1 MLYLLRLFDATVFKI
16 LLFGF
21 LITVTIG
28 NGGAS
33 ATVAP
38 ASAPGSGGDTTTGV
52 QNPPSGGTT
61 GGGNP
66 TSPTSAAM
74 VTIPASQDVFS
85 PFILAVQPQTTVTWL
100 NSDTASHVIKTTPDM
115 SSFLNPQPISMT
127 VAAGQQATMTFTQP
141 GVYDY
146 YDSTKAVWNKKDHRV
161 GADKG
166 VPFFPLSME
175 GVIWVQ
181 GHIDGLP
188 STVKNGM
195 PGIDDFTQDF
205 VAITAGGSVAWH
217 NIDASLHV
225 VSPVPGLS
233 QPINPANI
241 ATTTVLGT
249 RNIPGGETKMITFP
263 TPGLY
268 YYYCPP
274 HASLNATFH
283 RALALPK
290 VTEFPIP
297 MEGFVLVSS

>member
-66 TSPTSAAM
+66 TSPTSVAM
-74 VTIPASQDVFS
+74 VMIPASQDVFS

-127 VAAGQQATMTFTQP
+127 V
-141 GVYDY
+141 
-146 YDSTKAVWNKKDHRV
+146 
-161 GADKG
+161 
-166 VPFFPLSME
+166 
-175 GVIWVQ
+175 
-181 GHIDGLP
+181 
-188 STVKNGM
+188 
-195 PGIDDFTQDF
+195 
-205 VAITAGGSVAWH
+205 
-217 NIDASLHV
+217 
-225 VSPVPGLS
+225 
-233 QPINPANI
+233 
-241 ATTTVLGT
+241 
-249 RNIPGGETKMITFP
+249 
-263 TPGLY
+263 
-268 YYYCPP
+268 
-274 HASLNATFH
+274 
-283 RALALPK
+283 
-290 VTEFPIP
+290 
-297 MEGFVLVSS
+297 

>member
-1 MLYLLRLFDATVFKI
+1 MLYLLKLLDATVFKL

-21 LITVTIG
+21 LITVTIA

-33 ATVAP
+33 VNVAP
-38 ASAPGSGGDTTTGV
+38 ASAPAPGGSGNTTTGV
-52 QNPPSGGTT
+52 QNPP
-61 GGGNP
+61 
-66 TSPTSAAM
+66 SPTSAAM

-115 SSFLNPQPISMT
+115 SSFLNPQPFSMT

-146 YDSTKAVWNKKDHRV
+146 YDSTKAIWNTKDHRI
-161 GADKG
+161 GANKG

-188 STVKNGM
+188 ATAMNGM
-195 PGIDDFTQDF
+195 PGTDDFTQDF
-205 VAITAGGSVAWH
+205 VAITAGGSVSWH
-217 NIDASLHV
+217 NTDASLHV
-225 VSPVPGLS
+225 VTPVTGSS
-233 QPINPANI
+233 QPINPATI
-241 ATTTVLGT
+241 ATTPVLGT
-249 RNIPGGETKMITFP
+249 RNLPGGETKMITFP

-274 HASLNATFH
+274 HADVNPTFH
-283 RALALPK
+283 RAQAHPK